1 MSALSLFSRAEDL
14 LSQGQHERA
23 HRLLVQSLRFS
34 IDSFLKADILSADAE
49 ALRALGRFKEALKR
63 YREAQKLFQ
72 RLGVFSED
80 VSARLGASACLR
92 ILGSYDVA
100 LKMWSDFLSRHP
112 FEKSSTVSVPLRA
125 EVELERALVARGLGR
140 FSTTRSH
147 VRTALK
153 FLKSLPKQDRAGK
166 VQHAQWI
173 LGGVERF
180 TGRFAPAA
188 RAFQTAAKLARG
200 LRDTSAEAFALCG
213 LAGVQRVLGLDR
225 LSSHNYRR
233 AHSLLTRLR
242 DPFGQAYGL
251 CGQANALRTFGS
263 AAESI
268 NLYQRSARLYRRL
281 GDQSSEGFAHWG
293 MGGSFRRLKK
303 FSRSWTSYQK
313 ALRLFLASKDDRG
326 VVMAHLGVARWWE
339 ERGDVRKSVL
349 SARRALATAQRARLA
364 YETALARYEIGR
376 ILNPTRPPVRRLRR
390 FGIFPTAL
398 SRWKD
403 VP

>member
-14 LSQGQHERA
+14 LSQGRYLRA

-34 IDSFLKADILSADAE
+34 MDSFLKAEILSNDAE
-49 ALRALGRFKEALKR
+49 ALRALGRFQDALGR
-63 YREAQKLFQ
+63 YREAQKIFQ

-100 LKMWSDFLSRHP
+100 MKTWNDFLSRCSDVL
-112 FEKSSTVSVPLRA
+112 SSTGLLPLRA
-125 EVELERALVARGLGR
+125 EVELERALVARGQGR
-140 FSTTRSH
+140 FSATRSH

-153 FLKSLPKQDRAGK
+153 LLKSSPKQDRAAK
-166 VQHAQWI
+166 NQHAQWI

-180 TGRFAPAA
+180 SGRFGPAA
-188 RAFQTAAKLARG
+188 RAFQTAAEHAR
-200 LRDTSAEAFALCG
+200 LMRDKSAEAFALCG
-213 LAGVQRVLGLDR
+213 VAGVQRVLGLDR
-225 LSSHNYRR
+225 LSLTNYRR
-233 AHSLLTRLR
+233 AHSLLIRLG

-251 CGQANALRTFGS
+251 CGQANAMRTFGS

-268 NLYQRSARLYRRL
+268 DLYRRSARLYHRL

-293 MGGSFRRLKK
+293 LGGSFRRLKK

-313 ALRLFLASKDDRG
+313 ALRFFLASKDDRG
-326 VVMAHLGVARWWE
+326 VVMTHLGLARWWE
-339 ERGDVRKSVL
+339 DRGDVRKAVL
-349 SARRALATAQRARLA
+349 SARRALATAQQARLA
-364 YETALARYEIGR
+364 YETALARYETGR
-376 ILNPTRPPVRRLRR
+376 ILNPVRPPVRCLRR
-390 FGIFPTAL
+390 FGISSTAL